1 MFTVPALV
9 STLVSTHVGATSRVH
24 YPRQNVARVGAK
36 SRVPHRLR
44 SSGCGVCGVG
54 SHVRKLLF
62 ILEGRFAVFDVCVH
76 FTDVT
81 FMFDVN

>member
-36 SRVPHRLR
+36 SRVREVLYML
-44 SSGCGVCGVG
+44 VG
-54 SHVRKLLF
+54 LVVSLPVPTTL
-62 ILEGRFAVFDVCVH
+62 
-76 FTDVT
+76 
-81 FMFDVN
+81 